1 MADTTTT
8 NYSLTKPELNASAD
22 NWGEKL
28 NNNLDTLDSL
38 LSGGS
43 QLVSLD
49 ISGAVT
55 IGGNLTVNGTT
66 TTLNSTTLTIDDK
79 LITVASGAA
88 DAAAADGGGLEVD
101 GASATITYASS
112 GDKWVF
118 NKPVDVT
125 GNIIVSGTVDGRD
138 LATDGSKL
146 DGIEAGATADQTA
159 AEIKTAYESNSDT
172 NAFTDALQTKLSGI
186 ETGATGDQTATEILT
201 AIKTVDGASSGLDS
215 DLLDGQEGTYY
226 LAYGNLTGTPTIPS
240 DLTDLGISDGTSGQ
254 VLQTDGSGNFSFATL
269 SVSDAATLDGLDS
282 TQFLRSDADDTMTGN
297 LTVNGTAEAYRH
309 EQRQTGQHIG
319 ICGGQQNA

>member
-1 MADTTTT
+1 MG
-8 NYSLTKPELNASAD
+8 P
-22 NWGEKL
+22 KL

-138 LATDGSKL
+138 LATDGGKL

-159 AEIKTAYESNSDT
+159 AEIKTAYESNSNT

-201 AIKTVDGASSGLDS
+201 AIKTVDGASGGQRLAGRSGRH
-215 DLLDGQEGTYY
+215 LLPGLWQPDRHADNTVRPDRPWH
-226 LAYGNLTGTPTIPS
+226 LRRHKRPVCKPMAP
-240 DLTDLGISDGTSGQ
+240 GTSA
-254 VLQTDGSGNFSFATL
+254 LQRCLCQTPQRSTGWTAHSF
-269 SVSDAATLDGLDS
+269 
-282 TQFLRSDADDTMTGN
+282 
-297 LTVNGTAEAYRH
+297 
-309 EQRQTGQHIG
+309 
-319 ICGGQQNA
+319 CGASR